1 MIAISRSTPS
11 GIRLEREREQ
21 QPTLEKS
28 KHMKTIILMT
38 AMFLSIALARPAAA
52 GRLTF
57 FDGYLIGTEI
67 GVPQGDVIV
76 VDGSGSGYSSLGSFS
91 WTKHS
96 EISTVT
102 GKGTGTFQIVFPN
115 GDTWDSEGREQGD
128 LPGLSKRLIGITV
141 VAEIQTI
148 TNATG
153 QFANQAGDFTLQGM
167 VDTTAG
173 KYFGSIRGQFLNTAP

>member
-1 MIAISRSTPS
+1 
-11 GIRLEREREQ
+11 
-21 QPTLEKS
+21 
-28 KHMKTIILMT
+28 MKIIILIT
-38 AMFLSIALARPAAA
+38 AVFLTMAFGHPATA

-57 FDGYLIGTEI
+57 FDGYLIGTEV

-76 VDGSGSGYSSLGSFS
+76 VDGSGTGYSSLGSFS

-96 EISTVT
+96 EVSPVT

-128 LPGLSKRLIGITV
+128 LPGLSKKLIVISLVT
-141 VAEIQTI
+141 EIQTI

-153 QFANQAGDFTLQGM
+153 RFANQPGDFTLQGM
-167 VDTTAG
+167 VDTSTS